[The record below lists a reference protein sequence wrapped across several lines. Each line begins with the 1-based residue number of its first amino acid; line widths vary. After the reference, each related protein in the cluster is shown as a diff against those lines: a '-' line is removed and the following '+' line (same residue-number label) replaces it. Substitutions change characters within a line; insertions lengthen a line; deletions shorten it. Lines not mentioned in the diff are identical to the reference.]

1 MRVLH
6 TEKIIF
12 LNKEKINSWI
22 WKFKWTEILLTFHN
36 SAAVKG
42 QENMQQFKISKAWQQ
57 IN

>member
-1 MRVLH
+1 M
-6 TEKIIF
+6 EKT
-12 LNKEKINSWI
+12 NSWI